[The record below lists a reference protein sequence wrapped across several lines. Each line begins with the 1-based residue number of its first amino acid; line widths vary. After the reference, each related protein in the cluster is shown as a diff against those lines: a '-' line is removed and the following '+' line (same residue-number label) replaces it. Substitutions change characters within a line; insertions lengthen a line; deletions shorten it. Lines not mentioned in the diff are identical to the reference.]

1 MEDTCYI
8 LRPDL
13 VLKID
18 RSQNPRPALY
28 RLLENIAVGSVVLL
42 TKPIEFFGN
51 SFFIRRIHSL
61 VIFCPHILILANN
74 HAVYMGS
81 LSRIRIRRKLFG
93 QTPCHASDKIGF
105 RSARFDI
112 CQPVYTDIASR
123 KACLCCVLCSF
134 PEVTFH
140 KP

>member
-18 RSQNPRPALY
+18 RSQNPRPALV

-51 SFFIRRIHSL
+51 SFFIRSIHSL
-61 VIFCPHILILANN
+61 VIFCPQILILANN

-81 LSRIRIRRKLFG
+81 LSSIRIRRK
-93 QTPCHASDKIGF
+93 
-105 RSARFDI
+105 
-112 CQPVYTDIASR
+112 
-123 KACLCCVLCSF
+123 
-134 PEVTFH
+134 
-140 KP
+140 